1 VTGAKIAQ
9 AYGLLPTVVEGL
21 IDLNY
26 GDWQGRTRE
35 EVKKRWPHLY
45 GPWRTSPHLARCP
58 SGESLQD
65 ISLRSADVFRG
76 VIRDFPNDSD
86 TVVLVGHDSVNR
98 ALLLQ
103 LLDQPLSAYWK
114 IAQDACCI
122 NVIEYQ
128 DGAIRAL
135 SINATQHIK
144 SPNINLKPNHPE
156 VILRMGLQVRA

>member
-1 VTGAKIAQ
+1 MGGAIISESGGGIIPLRGA
-9 AYGLLPTVVEGL
+9 
-21 IDLNY
+21 
-26 GDWQGRTRE
+26 
-35 EVKKRWPHLY
+35 
-45 GPWRTSPHLARCP
+45 TSSRNWGAAS
-58 SGESLQD
+58 SGISTLQD
-65 ISLRSADVFRG
+65 ISLRSADVFPG
-76 VIRDFPNDSD
+76 VIRDFPNESD

-144 SPNINLKPNHPE
+144 SPNINLKPNHPK
-156 VILRMGLQVRA
+156 VILRMGPQVRA

>member
-1 VTGAKIAQ
+1 VRAESARGKVADRFPRRVA
-9 AYGLLPTVVEGL
+9 VVEGL

-26 GDWQGRTRE
+26 GDWQGKTHE

-45 GPWRTSPHLARCP
+45 GLWRTSPHLARFP

-65 ISLRSADVFRG
+65 IALRSADVFRG

-114 IAQDACCI
+114 IAQDPCCI
-122 NVIEYQ
+122 K
-128 DGAIRAL
+128 L
-135 SINATQHIK
+135 SNIK
-144 SPNINLKPNHPE
+144 TAQFAPFRSTRYNTSSRRTSI
-156 VILRMGLQVRA
+156 